1 MTADRPLS
9 RRRLLQ
15 QGGTGL
21 TAALA
26 TGVTGV
32 AAQEATPG
40 GQTATPVG
48 SSPVL
53 SDVALGQFEADVEAA
68 LGTFRIVGAAV
79 ALVDRRGIRYQH
91 GFGVRDQ
98 ASGEPV
104 TPDTHFLVASTTKSM
119 SSLLVATFVDD
130 GTLSWDQPVHE
141 VWADFRAPTAELTNT
156 LRVRDLLGMD
166 SGIGEPPSVSSFHE
180 GDPTAG
186 ELLRLLATLPV
197 TDPPGTTYFYN
208 NTVYAVGGYLPAL
221 VQGASENE
229 LETVYA
235 RLMAERVYGP
245 AGMRT
250 ARITDDPRPFV
261 TDYATGYAPDFTQG
275 TAAVPYGPVGSYA
288 PAGGT
293 LASLTDMANYVAL
306 QLNEG
311 VSLTGERVVSAAN
324 LAERWKP
331 HIDAPLPPEFGPDVV
346 GPDQVSQG
354 YGMGWVIQT
363 YRDGRR
369 FVGHSGAIDGF
380 TTFIGFFPDDDL
392 GLVVLTNTG
401 LWPRGLYF
409 AQFYVPNLLFSGRF
423 GLNQGVNDAV
433 VAQYRAAAQQ
443 LADLAAQAQPV
454 DSGAVAPYLGFYE
467 KGWRVAF
474 DADGEL
480 RLRQGSRAI
489 RLLAMP
495 DGDYVMAG
503 GLVPGTAVHFSQDGS
518 GLRWLE
524 IQGFET
530 VRWSSGPA

>member
-68 LGTFRIVGAAV
+68 LGTFRMVGAAV
-79 ALVDRRGIRYQH
+79 ALVDGSGIRYQR

-186 ELLRLLATLPV
+186 ELLRSLAALPV
-197 TDPPGTTYFYN
+197 TAPPNTTYFYN

-229 LETVYA
+229 LETVYT

-245 AGMRT
+245 AEMRT
-250 ARITDDPRPFV
+250 ARITDDPRSFV
-261 TDYATGYAPDFTQG
+261 TDYATGYAPDFKQA
-275 TAAVPYGPVGSYA
+275 TAAVPYAQVGAYA
-288 PAGGT
+288 PIGGT

-311 VSLTGERVVSAAN
+311 VSLTGDRVVSAAN

-331 HIDAPLPPEFGPDVV
+331 HIDAPMPPEFGPDVV
-346 GPDQVSQG
+346 GPDLVSSG

-369 FVGHSGAIDGF
+369 FVGHSGGIDGF
-380 TTFIGFFPDDDL
+380 TTFIGFFPDDQL
-392 GLVVLTNTG
+392 GLVVLTNMG
-401 LWPRGLYF
+401 PWPRGLYF
-409 AQFYVPNLLFSGRF
+409 AQFYVPNLLLSGRF

-433 VAQYRAAAQQ
+433 VAQYRAAEQQ
-443 LADLAAQAQPV
+443 LTDLAAQAEPV
-454 DSGAVAPYLGFYE
+454 DPGAVAPYLGYYE

-503 GLVPGTAVHFSQDGS
+503 GVVPGTAVRFSQDGS

>member
-1 MTADRPLS
+1 MTTARPLS

-288 PAGGT
+288 PVGGT
-293 LASLTDMANYVAL
+293 LANLTDMANYVAM
-306 QLNEG
+306 QLNGG
-311 VSLTGERVVSAAN
+311 VSTSGGRVVSAAN
-324 LAERWKP
+324 LAECWTP
-331 HIDAPLPPEFGPDVV
+331 HIDLPTSPELDPDM
-346 GPDQVSQG
+346 VSAG
-354 YGMGWVIQT
+354 YGMGWISQT
-363 YRDGRR
+363 YRGGRR
-369 FVGHSGAIDGF
+369 LVWHNGAIDGF

-467 KGWRVAF
+467 KGWRGAF